1 MASRKASD
9 FAKLRC
15 SVNLSWTTHGVWRG
29 DPVNT
34 ALPVVVVV
42 SEVMPEVM
50 AEVVGRP
57 LQPLFVLSQV
67 NNRLRNEHR
76 HPLLLGLATC

>member
-1 MASRKASD
+1 M
-9 FAKLRC
+9 
-15 SVNLSWTTHGVWRG
+15 
-29 DPVNT
+29 
-34 ALPVVVVV
+34 VVVV